1 MLKAYTYMLTMGPDG
16 LREASELSVLN
27 ANYIARKLMGTKGLS
42 LPFAPEKPRMHEA
55 VLSAEKLSVD
65 TTVRALNV
73 AKNLLDSGM
82 HAPTIYFP
90 LIVHEAL
97 MVEPTETEPVEA
109 LDDFI
114 EVVKRTCELA
124 YTNPQEA
131 LKAPVNT
138 VVGKLDEAKAAH
150 PKTICL
156 SWRKLC
162 QLVVE

>member
-1 MLKAYTYMLTMGPDG
+1 MTPPPGPVHP
-16 LREASELSVLN
+16 ASALAALGQSLWLD
-27 ANYIARKLMGTKGLS
+27 YIHR
-42 LPFAPEKPRMHEA
+42 
-55 VLSAEKLSVD
+55 D
-65 TTVRALNV
+65 
-73 AKNLLDSGM
+73 LLDSGM

-97 MVEPTETEPVEA
+97 MVEPTETEPVEV

-114 EVVKRTCELA
+114 EVVKKTCELA
-124 YTNPQEA
+124 YSNPAEA

-156 SWRKLC
+156 SWKKLC
-162 QLVVE
+162 QLVAE